1 MQSPIIFNHSD
12 IVQLLNEISDNG
24 NLTVD
29 FKYFNS
35 KEFKAECEVSQPM
48 VDRIMNL
55 LQQIDD
61 AHCNWGDNYFD
72 LDVLNALDDAE
83 LAEERAEHMYDE
95 LQSMEDA
102 LEVLASRMELP
113 IGSTDAHE
121 EYLCELANYEH
132 PSRKA

>member
-1 MQSPIIFNHSD
+1 MQNPIIFNHND
-12 IVQLLNEISDNG
+12 IVQFLNEISGSD

-35 KEFKAECEVSQPM
+35 EEFKAECEASQPM

-61 AHCNWGDNYFD
+61 AHCNWGDQYFD
-72 LDVLNALDDAE
+72 IEALDALGEAE
-83 LAEERAEHMYDE
+83 LAEERAEHMYEE
-95 LQSMEDA
+95 LIPMEDA
-102 LEVLASRMELP
+102 IEVLANRMELP
-113 IGSTDAHE
+113 IGITDAHE